1 MKSGYEEKVAMEERL
16 HKKYLEDKA
25 DKKRE
30 REWMNLSDEEAH
42 RQIEEMN
49 SLNFAFR
56 ARGEK

>member
-1 MKSGYEEKVAMEERL
+1 MKSAYEKKVAMEEQL

-49 SLNFAFR
+49 SLNFTFR